1 MRKSNKPK
9 QENSKIIL
17 IAFPFVVIFILV
29 FAFINNNQPIS
40 NRLVTNSFLN
50 KIKDNHFKNL
60 PIKSMITEYE
70 ESGYGK
76 CKNENFTLYNNK
88 VKIKLSSEECLEEA
102 GDWGKPYY
110 ISKETNNK
118 VLFFIKS
125 NSIWNEVVFESS
137 LHKVLDENQIND
149 LYRIKNNISKLRRKI
164 KQERH

>member
-1 MRKSNKPK
+1 MRKPNKTK
-9 QENSKIIL
+9 QENSNIIP
-17 IAFPFVVIFILV
+17 IVFPFIVIFILV
-29 FAFINNNQPIS
+29 FAFINNNQPMS

-76 CKNENFTLYNNK
+76 CKNESFTLYNDK
-88 VKIKLSSEECLEEA
+88 VKIKLSSEKCLEEV
-102 GDWGKPYY
+102 GDWGKSYY
-110 ISKETNNK
+110 ISNEIDNK
-118 VLFFIKS
+118 VLFYIKS

-149 LYRIKNNISKLRRKI
+149 LYGIRNNISKLRRK
-164 KQERH
+164 